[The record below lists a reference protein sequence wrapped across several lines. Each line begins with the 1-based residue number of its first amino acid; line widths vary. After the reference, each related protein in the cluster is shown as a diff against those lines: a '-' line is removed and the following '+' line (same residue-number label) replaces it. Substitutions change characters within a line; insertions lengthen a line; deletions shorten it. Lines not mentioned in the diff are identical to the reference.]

1 MSIKYTKRGELLK
14 FFKKN
19 PEVLNDLD
27 GKLTY
32 LVVFALAGMMDE
44 TGVASLASDIIEKL
58 GLQNQVEPGDVV
70 NLGTV
75 RKINMDTDS
84 FETYDAFATTFN

>member
-1 MSIKYTKRGELLK
+1 MSIKYAKKGELLK

-32 LVVFALAGMMDE
+32 LVVFAIAGMMDE
-44 TGVASLASDIIEKL
+44 TGVASLASNIIEKL
-58 GLQNQVEPGDVV
+58 GAQNQVKPGDVV

-75 RKINMDTDS
+75 RKINMATDS
-84 FETYDAFATTFN
+84 FETYDVFATTFN